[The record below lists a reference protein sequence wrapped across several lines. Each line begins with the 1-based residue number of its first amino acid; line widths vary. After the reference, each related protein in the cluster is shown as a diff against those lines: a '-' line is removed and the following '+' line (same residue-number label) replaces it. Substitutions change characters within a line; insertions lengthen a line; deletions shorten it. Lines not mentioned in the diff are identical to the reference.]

1 MSSWPHRWRKHASHV
16 GCRLLPA
23 KRTPYQTQE
32 DPAGSAWFLRARFGG
47 PVRCWTY
54 KVQIAANACTN
65 PVAMAC
71 RVGGEKE
78 IVRLCGSS
86 TSVWWLAS
94 VHWSTGGIGAQC
106 RGGARKLQPGHHL
119 GRLGPR
125 RRPPDTFLPRRRV
138 LSSLLPPHAREQPS
152 AAAAKAVA
160 TAMCRYSDTRA
171 RQLQQTVV
179 ADRVYCGVALAA
191 FLPHCPWC
199 LSLGHEPVQRT
210 TWDQVEWGSP
220 RLLGLLIG
228 GRRRRMGTITTLW
241 PRVKKKGEGH
251 RILDEGLR

>member
-94 VHWSTGGIGAQC
+94 VHWPTHSS
-106 RGGARKLQPGHHL
+106 LVVESSH
-119 GRLGPR
+119 
-125 RRPPDTFLPRRRV
+125 
-138 LSSLLPPHAREQPS
+138 LSSLPMHANSPL
-152 AAAAKAVA
+152 
-160 TAMCRYSDTRA
+160 
-171 RQLQQTVV
+171 LQQPK
-179 ADRVYCGVALAA
+179 R
-191 FLPHCPWC
+191 
-199 LSLGHEPVQRT
+199 
-210 TWDQVEWGSP
+210 
-220 RLLGLLIG
+220 
-228 GRRRRMGTITTLW
+228 W
-241 PRVKKKGEGH
+241 PRRCAATRTPEHGSYSKRWWLTVCTAVLLSPLSSL
-251 RILDEGLR
+251 IALDVSRSAMNPSNERLGIR